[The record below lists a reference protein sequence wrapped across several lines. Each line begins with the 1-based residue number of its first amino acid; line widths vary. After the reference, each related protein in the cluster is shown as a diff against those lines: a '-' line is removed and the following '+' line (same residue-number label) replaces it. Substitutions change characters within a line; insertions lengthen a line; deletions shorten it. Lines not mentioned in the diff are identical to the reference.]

1 MNVKKILTNAAL
13 IVIAGGLI
21 GLCIATHVLDDL
33 FAMIGI
39 GLPMWAFL
47 ILIALIVNVVYQAKI
62 LQTLRS
68 IRDQGVYVDPPQS
81 PDEEVIS

>member
-1 MNVKKILTNAAL
+1 MNVKKILTNAVL

-33 FAMIGI
+33 MAMIGI
-39 GLPMWAFL
+39 GLPVWAFL

-68 IRDQGVYVDPPQS
+68 IHDQGVYVDPPQS
-81 PDEEVIS
+81 PDEEVIR